1 MDTSLTGKRALVT
14 GAADGIGREIAEAYA
29 REGATVAVH
38 GRSAER
44 IAGTLQAIEKAGGRA
59 VPAIADL
66 ADEAAIA
73 AMCSDTVA
81 ALGGLDILVNNAGIC
96 TLEPTPAMAPETWK
110 SILAINLTAPFLIT
124 RALYPA
130 LISSGTAGRVIF
142 ISSIAAGAHAAG
154 WGAYAAS
161 KNGLNAYMHCLADEL
176 GGHGVRVN
184 TIAPGWVE
192 TKMAKEL
199 HQGMADDAGA
209 SYDVLYAENMRA
221 NMVGEMLTADT
232 IADMAV
238 YLASER
244 GRFIMAQTL
253 AVCGGCIPGSGGGG
267 GSGAERAEA
276 LAGS

>member
-1 MDTSLTGKRALVT
+1 MDTSLAGKRALVT

-44 IAGTLQAIEKAGGRA
+44 ISATLESIESAGGRA

-66 ADEAAIA
+66 ADEGAIE
-73 AMCSDTVA
+73 AMCGDAVS

-96 TLEPTPAMAPETWK
+96 TLQPTPDMAPETWK
-110 SILAINLTAPFLIT
+110 SIIAINLTAPFLIT

-130 LISSGTAGRVIF
+130 LIEAGTDGRVIF

-161 KNGLNAYMHCLADEL
+161 KNGLDAYMHCLADEL
-176 GGHGVRVN
+176 GDHGVRVN
-184 TIAPGWVE
+184 TISPGWVE
-192 TKMAKEL
+192 TKMAQSL
-199 HQGMADDAGA
+199 HQGMAEDTGANYESFYAG
-209 SYDVLYAENMRA
+209 NMRD
-221 NMVGEMLTADT
+221 NILGVLLTADT

-244 GRFIMAQTL
+244 GRFIAAQTL
-253 AVCGGCIPGSGGGG
+253 AVCGGCVPGSGGG
-267 GSGAERAEA
+267 RAEEEA
-276 LAGS
+276 AQSVAGS